1 MPKIPFDGSK
11 VDLWPTRV
19 DHMDDYTKETI
30 ADLLGPSKATLSR
43 ESRDRA
49 MREKTAAESM
59 ARVAKGLDMGP
70 AKERLAKERLARDA
84 RWKTDFSDSIRG
96 DAYDSYTASPKPA
109 PVTPPYTASH
119 MTYVTPELLAM
130 STAAIS
136 VNTSKACIVLNT
148 SNLVSDA
155 LIHAF
160 ELIDPKRSQIIFNA
174 QLRIW
179 EIHPGI
185 MAQVKPILA
194 KMFKTVQ
201 VVGVPKA
208 IPATKF
214 DQLLTKLDKDDKA
227 KIYKLLAMKY
237 HTDRGGAHDTMVLIN
252 QVFKES

>member
-19 DHMDDYTKETI
+19 DHMDDYTKESI
-30 ADLLGPSKATLSR
+30 ADILGSSKATLKATLSR

-49 MREKTAAESM
+49 MREKTASESM
-59 ARVAKGLDMGP
+59 ARVAKGLD
-70 AKERLAKERLARDA
+70 KERLAREE
-84 RWKTDFSDSIRG
+84 RWKTDYSDSIRG

-155 LIHAF
+155 LMSAF
-160 ELIDPKRSQIIFNA
+160 EKIDPKRSQIIFNV
-174 QLRIW
+174 QLTVW